1 VADERDGKFD
11 IYPPDPA
18 MYEDL
23 IPPPFQEGQEL
34 PEPSL
39 PHWVAN
45 AHYDRAG
52 QRVAVSGDGVQLL

>member
-1 VADERDGKFD
+1 MADERDGKFD

-39 PHWVAN
+39 PH
-45 AHYDRAG
+45 
-52 QRVAVSGDGVQLL
+52 